1 MRAEEILQRRFEHE
15 LGSIHLSRV
24 RLVFAA
30 VYTLL
35 RSGKLSLTSLGRA
48 IAGATTH
55 RHGIKRID
63 RLLGN
68 RHIHR
73 ERVDFYRALARGL
86 VQPGSR
92 PLVIV
97 DWTAVTTQLWAL
109 VAAVPYQGRA
119 LIIYAETHGI
129 NSYMK
134 PYVNKTFLDNV
145 KAVLPVCMPII
156 VTDAGFRTPWMKLV
170 LSYGWDYISRV
181 RGLNLIRSARDEAWC
196 DIERLWK
203 MTGATASELG
213 SYEIGRKTHF
223 RTRVVG
229 IRKKPKYQRR
239 PAKRDFGPKRQKR
252 AAREPWILATSLSA
266 RPAKVVAMYSL
277 RMQIEET
284 FRDAKSHRFGI
295 SLSYARTQ
303 SSSRAD
309 VLLLLAAFAH
319 VLYVLLGLAAEAA
332 DLQRRYQANTIRRR
346 RVLSLAM
353 LGRLVLA
360 DHAPDLLEGA
370 LAEEPWDSLRERI
383 AAAQV
388 C

>member
-1 MRAEEILQRRFEHE
+1 MRAEEILQRRFESE
-15 LGSIHLSRV
+15 LGAIHLSRV
-24 RLVFAA
+24 RLMFA
-30 VYTLL
+30 VVHTLL

-48 IAGATTH
+48 IAGATAPK
-55 RHGIKRID
+55 HGIKRID

-68 RHIHR
+68 EHIHR
-73 ERVDFYRALARGL
+73 ERIDFYRALARRL
-86 VQPGSR
+86 VRPGTR

-109 VAAVPYQGRA
+109 VAAVPYEGRA

-129 NSYMK
+129 SSYMK
-134 PYVNKTFLDNV
+134 PHVNQSFLDNV
-145 KAVLPVCMPII
+145 KAVLPACTPII

-181 RGLNLIRSARDEAWC
+181 RGLNLIRADKDEAWC

-203 MTGATASELG
+203 MTGGRASELG
-213 SYEIGRKTHF
+213 SYEIGRKTRF

-239 PAKRDFGPKRQKR
+239 PAKRDFGPERQKR
-252 AAREPWILATSLSA
+252 AAREPWILATSLCA

-284 FRDAKSHRFGI
+284 FRDAKSDRFGI
-295 SLSYARTQ
+295 SLSHARTR
-303 SSSRAD
+303 STSRAD

-332 DLQRRYQANTIRRR
+332 GLQRRYQANTIRRR

-353 LGRLVLA
+353 LGRLVLTEN
-360 DHAPDLLEGA
+360 APHLLEAA
-370 LAEEPWDSLRERI
+370 LAARPWGSLRERI
-383 AAAQV
+383 ASAHV